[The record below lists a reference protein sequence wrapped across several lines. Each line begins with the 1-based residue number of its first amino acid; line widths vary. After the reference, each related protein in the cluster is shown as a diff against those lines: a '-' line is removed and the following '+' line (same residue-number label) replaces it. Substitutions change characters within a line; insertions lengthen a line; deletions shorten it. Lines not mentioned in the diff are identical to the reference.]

1 MKKLTFVFALVMA
14 TSCRDAVAPPQQ
26 PLDPCT
32 LKGACEVAGVDLVVD
47 SFDVVFPQDAPTDP
61 GNHLPYVQNF
71 DSVTVRYRIRNR
83 GDAAVAASSAW
94 VVSCESCPGGHGRGL
109 PLDSLWP
116 GDVQSGSFRVP
127 ATTAQEQSASSRPS
141 IFLPAVDEPFYG
153 NNLAVA
159 PHAYETVAPIMG
171 GSFQILSP
179 EVPIDTCNRQ
189 FGRYQLSSLPPGYAQ
204 EDTIDV
210 QLTQQNYYYERHTAI
225 PVMFDACIGGSTPYV
240 TFKCAVGAR
249 VTLLPDVE
257 SACSI
262 QDIPLDSTIAG
273 SFAHSCYIY
282 LDDYDVWRVNAHAG
296 LTYTATASTPARMGF
311 WDHDGKLQAPE
322 DTTAASFTA
331 AQTGLYYLVV
341 HRGYSRTDTDFT
353 IRLQS
358 N

>member
-109 PLDSLWP
+109 PLDSLGP

-179 EVPIDTCNRQ
+179 DVRLVVTIKNMSHLAILPDTFVAFCLRRLDDPEVPIDTCNRQ

-210 QLTQQNYYYERHTAI
+210 QLTQQNYLYERHTAI
-225 PVMFDACIGGSTPYV
+225 PVML
-240 TFKCAVGAR
+240 AVPR
-249 VTLLPDVE
+249 RM
-257 SACSI
+257 S
-262 QDIPLDSTIAG
+262 
-273 SFAHSCYIY
+273 HSS
-282 LDDYDVWRVNAHAG
+282 VRSVRA
-296 LTYTATASTPARMGF
+296 
-311 WDHDGKLQAPE
+311 
-322 DTTAASFTA
+322 
-331 AQTGLYYLVV
+331 
-341 HRGYSRTDTDFT
+341 
-353 IRLQS
+353 
-358 N
+358 